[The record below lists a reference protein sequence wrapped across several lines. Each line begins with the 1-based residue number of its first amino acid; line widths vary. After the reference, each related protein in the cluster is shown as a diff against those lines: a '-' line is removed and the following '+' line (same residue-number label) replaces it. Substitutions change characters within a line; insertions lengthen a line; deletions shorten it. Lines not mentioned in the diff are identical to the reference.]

1 VSSNFLSVIRMLYN
15 LMVQLSKDL
24 VIRKFSSPIVHFSD
38 GLLVRKLHDLQLFQ
52 ICLLWVKAY
61 IGDKNNILERISN
74 LDTKQL

>member
-1 VSSNFLSVIRMLYN
+1 MLYN
-15 LMVQLSKDL
+15 LMVQWSKDL

-38 GLLVRKLHDLQLFQ
+38 GLLVRKLHDLQFFQ
-52 ICLLWVKAY
+52 IFLLWIKAY